1 MIVSVAQ
8 HFTNTVMYICTLPAI
23 TVNFSQS
30 SYSANE
36 NEVVQLML
44 VMSNPSSSSIAI
56 RVDTI
61 DREATGEAL
70 RGPCIAWFSNN

>member
-1 MIVSVAQ
+1 MPLVN
-8 HFTNTVMYICTLPAI
+8 FPAI

-36 NEVVQLML
+36 NDEVVQLMV
-44 VMSNPSSSSIAI
+44 VMSNPSSSDITI